1 MLHLIKDL
9 TDPLVDYLLQDPVRP
24 ELSPEFRVAENR
36 EAFALKDNDDKVK
49 AVVCVAYNVGVPS
62 SVKDLV
68 EYIDANP
75 DTAVFYTIWS
85 YAAGA
90 GKDLLEEVQDHI
102 KASKANIKNFVTL
115 SPKTEMARRFHHK
128 NGATTYRENE
138 DTINYKYNN

>member
-1 MLHLIKDL
+1 MLHLIKDI
-9 TDPLVDYLLQDPVRP
+9 TDPLIDYLLQDPVRP
-24 ELSPEFRVAENR
+24 ELPPEFRVAENR
-36 EAFALKDNDDKVK
+36 EAFALTENDKVK
-49 AVVCVAYNVGVPS
+49 AVVCVAYNVGVPA

-68 EYIDANP
+68 DYIDANP

-102 KASKANIKNFVTL
+102 KASKADIKTFVTL
-115 SPKTEMARRFHHK
+115 SPKTEVARRFHHK

-138 DTINYKYNN
+138 DTVNYKY

>member
-9 TDPLVDYLLQDPVRP
+9 TDPLIDYLLQDPVRP

-36 EAFALKDNDDKVK
+36 EVFALKDDDKVK
-49 AVVCVAYNVGVPS
+49 AIVCVAYNVGIPT

-90 GKDLLEEVQDHI
+90 GRDLIEEAQAHI
-102 KASKANIKNFVTL
+102 KEQKSGIINFVTL
-115 SPKTEMARRFHHK
+115 SPKTETAKRFHLK
-128 NGATTYRENE
+128 NGASVFRENE
-138 DTINYKYNN
+138 DTVNYKY

>member
-1 MLHLIKDL
+1 MLHLIKDI
-9 TDPLVDYLLQDPVRP
+9 TDPLIDYLLQDPVRP

-36 EAFALKDNDDKVK
+36 EVFALKDDDKVK
-49 AVVCVAYNVGVPS
+49 AIVCVAYNVGIPT

-90 GKDLLEEVQDHI
+90 GRDLLEEAQAHI
-102 KASKANIKNFVTL
+102 KETKQGITNFVTL
-115 SPKTEMARRFHHK
+115 SPKTETAKRFHMR
-128 NGATTYRENE
+128 NGASVYRENE
-138 DTINYKYNN
+138 DTVNYKY

>member
-9 TDPLVDYLLQDPVRP
+9 TDPLIDYLLQDPVRP
-24 ELSPEFRVAENR
+24 ELPPEFRVAENR
-36 EAFALKDNDDKVK
+36 EVFALKDNDKVK
-49 AVVCVAYNVGVPS
+49 AIVCVAYNVGVPS

-90 GKDLLEEVQDHI
+90 GRDLLEEAQAHI
-102 KASKANIKNFVTL
+102 KATKHGINNFVTL
-115 SPKTEMARRFHHK
+115 SPKTETAKRFHMR
-128 NGATTYRENE
+128 NGASVYRENE
-138 DTINYKYNN
+138 DTVNYKY